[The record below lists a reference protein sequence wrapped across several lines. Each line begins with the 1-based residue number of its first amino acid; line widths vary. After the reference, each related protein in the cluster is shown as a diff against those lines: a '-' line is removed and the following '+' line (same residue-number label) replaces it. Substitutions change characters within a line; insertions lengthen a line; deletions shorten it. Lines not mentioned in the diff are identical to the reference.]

1 MVRMSPPL
9 SHIQFQYHPPEMG
22 AEYHRVT
29 AHRQE
34 EGESKYAGYMA
45 WSSSG
50 VRNIDV
56 APAVQR
62 QGIGT
67 ALWNEGHRLASEH
80 ARVPKPKHSKDRTNE
95 GDAWARSVG
104 GRLPKRTVYKGTL
117 GEARPA

>member
-1 MVRMSPPL
+1 MSPPL
-9 SHIQFQYHPPEMG
+9 SDIQFQYHPPEMG
-22 AEYHRVT
+22 AGYHRIT
-29 AHRQE
+29 ARQE
-34 EGESKYAGYMA
+34 GGEYAGHLN

-50 VRNIDV
+50 IRSIVV
-56 APAVQR
+56 APNLQR

-80 ARVPKPKHSKDRTNE
+80 ARVPKPKHSPDRTEE

-104 GRLPKRTVYKGTL
+104 GRLPKRTVYKATF